1 MKIGKALSDK
11 TTKRV
16 IVLIFSVM
24 VSIPFF
30 TVETWMQSPDSAYTG
45 ANYLY
50 KVLYSQSDDEYNYGS
65 KHSDIFKFL
74 LNDYIEF
81 HKNLDRYPLIYLN
94 LTMITGA

>member
-30 TVETWMQSPDSAYTG
+30 SADTWVSTPDSAGTG
-45 ANYLY
+45 A
-50 KVLYSQSDDEYNYGS
+50 
-65 KHSDIFKFL
+65 
-74 LNDYIEF
+74 
-81 HKNLDRYPLIYLN
+81 
-94 LTMITGA
+94 